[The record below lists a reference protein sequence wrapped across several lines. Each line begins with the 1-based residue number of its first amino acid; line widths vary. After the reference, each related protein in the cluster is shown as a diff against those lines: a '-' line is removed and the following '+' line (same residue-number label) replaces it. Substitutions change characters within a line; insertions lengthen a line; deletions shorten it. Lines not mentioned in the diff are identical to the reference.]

1 MNGDFFA
8 SLQHLTEKFSQACEA
23 FVRMCL
29 LKILLIQ
36 GIKIKKEPNFTNLLA
51 QNACISFLKNYNNK
65 AIIIISKF
73 RGEELW
79 FLYF

>member
-1 MNGDFFA
+1 MGG
-8 SLQHLTEKFSQACEA
+8 CW
-23 FVRMCL
+23 
-29 LKILLIQ
+29 LKTLLIQ
-36 GIKIKKEPNFTNLLA
+36 EIQIDKELNFTNLLA

>member
-1 MNGDFFA
+1 
-8 SLQHLTEKFSQACEA
+8 
-23 FVRMCL
+23 
-29 LKILLIQ
+29 
-36 GIKIKKEPNFTNLLA
+36 LLA
-51 QNACISFLKNYNNK
+51 QNACISFSKNYNNK